1 LDAGPPA
8 PPGLLEARGAAL
20 GVAQRVGAQ
29 QPATAIPFAAPI
41 SS

>member
-1 LDAGPPA
+1 
-8 PPGLLEARGAAL
+8 LLEAKAATL
-20 GVAQRVGAQ
+20 GVAQRVGVQ

>member
-1 LDAGPPA
+1 
-8 PPGLLEARGAAL
+8 LLEAKAAAL
-20 GVAQRVGAQ
+20 DVAQRVGAQ

>member
-1 LDAGPPA
+1 MPAACAAGVA
-8 PPGLLEARGAAL
+8 FESGAAAL

-29 QPATAIPFAAPI
+29 QPATRIPFAAPI